1 MSNKKEHFLYLV
13 KTSEL
18 KLMTEAE
25 AARLALMEECDVWNV
40 STSLDMEPEMLEEE
54 VCVDIA

>member
-25 AARLALMEECDVWNV
+25 AARLALMDECDVWNV
-40 STSLDMEPEMLEEE
+40 TTSLDMEPELLDDEL
-54 VCVDIA
+54 CVDIA

>member
-18 KLMTEAE
+18 KLMTETE
-25 AARLALMEECDVWNV
+25 AARLALMDECDVWNV
-40 STSLDMEPEMLEEE
+40 TTSLDMEPELLEEE
-54 VCVDIA
+54 VCTDIA

>member
-18 KLMTEAE
+18 KLMTESE
-25 AARLALMEECDVWNV
+25 AARLALMERDHEFRHGTRNV
-40 STSLDMEPEMLEEE
+40 GRRGMRRYSISYAFL
-54 VCVDIA
+54 

>member
-40 STSLDMEPEMLEEE
+40 TTSLDMEPELLDDEL
-54 VCVDIA
+54 CVDIA

>member
-1 MSNKKEHFLYLV
+1 MTKRTEKLNLYIV

-25 AARLALMEECDVWNV
+25 AAHLALMEECDVWNV
-40 STSLDMEPEMLEEE
+40 TENLGMEPELVEIE
-54 VCVDIA
+54 D

>member
-18 KLMTEAE
+18 RLMTETE
-25 AARLALMEECDVWNV
+25 AARLALMDECDVWNV
-40 STSLDMEPEMLEEE
+40 TTSLDMEPELLEEE

>member
-13 KTSEL
+13 RTSEL

-40 STSLDMEPEMLEEE
+40 TTSLDMEPELLDDE
-54 VCVDIA
+54 VCIDIA

>member
-40 STSLDMEPEMLEEE
+40 TTSLDMEPELLDDE
-54 VCVDIA
+54 VCADIA

>member
-18 KLMTEAE
+18 KVMTEAQ
-25 AARLALMEECDVWNV
+25 AAHMALMEECDVWNV
-40 STSLDMEPEMLEEE
+40 SESLDMEPDMLEEQ
-54 VCVDIA
+54 VCADSM